1 MEFYPSWRY
10 HATEEASIVHNE
22 EQDTALGAGWRD
34 SPAHFLEDDFTATDE
49 EVDPDSFSGP
59 GVEPAPK
66 IKTRKR

>member
-1 MEFYPSWRY
+1 MELYPSWRY

-34 SPAHFLEDDFTATDE
+34 SPAHFIEDDFTVIDE
-49 EVDPDSFSGP
+49 EPDSFTGP